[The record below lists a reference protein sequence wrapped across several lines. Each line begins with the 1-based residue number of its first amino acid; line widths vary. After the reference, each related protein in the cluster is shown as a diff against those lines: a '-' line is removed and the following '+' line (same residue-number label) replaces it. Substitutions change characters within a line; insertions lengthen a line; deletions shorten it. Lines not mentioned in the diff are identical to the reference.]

1 MEQLKQEMLER
12 GLGGMFD
19 ALSPYAK
26 NAVYMELQE
35 GECATGAS
43 KMGGVPDLP
52 AGMEWPRRSDGVA
65 LTFIAQINF
74 AEVHPFDLDGKLP
87 ERGML
92 WFFYDCSDEGMPWGF
107 DSADADGWQVHYAE
121 TADLEPVEA
130 PEDLEVTFS
139 AAGITFASGI
149 DLLSTDSDLCDDLE
163 LPDEEMDDYFDWM
176 DEREGECNKLLGHS
190 DNIQGGMELECEY
203 VTNGIYCGDPSGYE
217 KAKALG
223 LDKNAARWSLLMQ
236 VESNEDLGMMWGDM
250 GRLYLW
256 ITDEDLKARR
266 FEKSWLILQCG

>member
-1 MEQLKQEMLER
+1 MEELKQEMLEH
-12 GLGGMFD
+12 GLSGLYE

-35 GECATGAS
+35 DECTPGVS
-43 KMGGVPDLP
+43 KMGGCPDLP
-52 AGMEWPRRSDGVA
+52 AGMEWPRKPDGTA
-65 LTFIAQINF
+65 LSFIAQINF
-74 AEVHPFDLDGKLP
+74 SEVHPFDLDGKLP
-87 ERGML
+87 EQGML

-107 DSADADGWQVHYAE
+107 DPADAEGWRVIYAGK
-121 TADLEPVEA
+121 AEPEPA
-130 PEDLEVTFS
+130 QEPEDLEVSFS
-139 AAGITFASGI
+139 EARISFETRI
-149 DLLSTDSDLCDDLE
+149 DLPSTESDLCIDLD

-176 DEREGECNKLLGHS
+176 EEREGECNKLLGHS
-190 DNIQGGMELECEY
+190 DNIQDGMELECEI
-203 VTNGIYCGDPSGYE
+203 VTGGISCGDPSGYE

-223 LDKNAARWSLLMQ
+223 LDKNVSRWNLLMQ

>member
-1 MEQLKQEMLER
+1 MEQLKQEMLEH
-12 GLGGMFD
+12 GLGGLFE

-26 NAVYMELQE
+26 NAVYMELE
-35 GECATGAS
+35 EEDCGLGES
-43 KMGGVPDLP
+43 KMGGEPDLP
-52 AGMEWPRRSDGVA
+52 VGLEWPRTSGGMA
-65 LTFIAQINF
+65 MTFITQINF

-87 ERGML
+87 ESGML

-107 DSADADGWQVHYAE
+107 DPKDADGWKVLYAE
-121 TADLEPVEA
+121 HADLEPAEV

-139 AAGITFASGI
+139 EARVTFQAQT
-149 DLLSTDSDLCDDLE
+149 DLLNTDSDLCDGIE
-163 LPDEEMDDYFDWM
+163 LPDEEIDNYYDWQE
-176 DEREGECNKLLGHS
+176 EREGSGNKLLGHS

-203 VTNGIYCGDPSGYE
+203 VTHGLYCGDGTGYK

-223 LDKNAARWSLLMQ
+223 LDKNAGHWNLLMQ
-236 VESNEDLGMMWGDM
+236 VESNEDLGMMWGDL

-266 FEKSWLILQCG
+266 FDKAWLILQCG